1 MTKIS
6 VKNIKGEVVKDI
18 TLESKIWNIEV
29 NDDALKK
36 MIRLQLDSMR
46 QGTRKTKTRSEVS
59 GGGRKPWKQK
69 GTGRAR
75 QGSIRAVQWRGG
87 GVAFG
92 VSPRNF
98 TFKINKKERVLALKT
113 ALTYKNTEKSVV
125 VLDNI
130 KLETLKTM
138 TFSDLDF
145 LKNLDET
152 FLYIKENYDFFVSNT
167 KWCPSVRQKHVL
179 DVLEKTNNDIL
190 NNSDIKTKN
199 NLFLQLY
206 DDFYWGVYDYF
217 DDYGNKN
224 EELSKEE
231 IDLIFSVL
239 KTFLKK

>member
-130 KLETLKTM
+130 KLETLKTKEIINILN
-138 TFSDLDF
+138 TLELSGKILFVT
-145 LKNLDET
+145 KEENENLYMATRNLGNVLVLMANE
-152 FLYIKENYDFFVSNT
+152 INCYDIVNAD
-167 KWCPSVRQKHVL
+167 VMVL
-179 DVLEKTNNDIL
+179 DVDAVSTI
-190 NNSDIKTKN
+190 
-199 NLFLQLY
+199 
-206 DDFYWGVYDYF
+206 
-217 DDYGNKN
+217 
-224 EELSKEE
+224 EE
-231 IDLIFSVL
+231 VL
-239 KTFLKK
+239 K